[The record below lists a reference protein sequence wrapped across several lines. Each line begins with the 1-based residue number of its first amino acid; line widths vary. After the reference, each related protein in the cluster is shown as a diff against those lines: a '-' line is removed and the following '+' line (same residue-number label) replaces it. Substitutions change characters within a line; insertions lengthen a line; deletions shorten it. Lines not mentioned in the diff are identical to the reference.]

1 MSKQFKLNNYSEAI
15 LEDYENFEV
24 YNLRINKYQ
33 NAKQLLFDWKFK
45 SYEDN
50 GKIDYDNNFKLKNVD
65 GDNNSLLSLPTECRN
80 NYKGLKK
87 TASLYNDAS
96 YLSYFKEYLMT
107 FFKKANDL
115 NKCFRIS

>member
-1 MSKQFKLNNYSEAI
+1 M
-15 LEDYENFEV
+15 EDYENFEV
-24 YNLRINKYQ
+24 YNLRINKYK

-45 SYEDN
+45 SYEGN
-50 GKIDYDNNFKLKNVD
+50 GKIDYDNNFKLKNED
-65 GDNNSLLSLPTECRN
+65 GNNNSLLSLSTECRN

-87 TASLYNDAS
+87 QLVFIMMQS

-107 FFKKANDL
+107 FFKKTNDL